1 MWNMRAG
8 LVALLVLSSA
18 CGATR
23 ATPTSAPEP
32 SSDEIPVQI
41 DNQNFNAME
50 IYVVTNGGR
59 WLVGQAGG
67 LSKTTLTIKNVARG
81 DGRVRL
87 LADPIGGNRRVTTPT
102 LVVPP
107 GQRIFW
113 TIGSDPATSFA
124 STG

>member
-1 MWNMRAG
+1 MWHIRAG

-32 SSDEIPVQI
+32 SSDQIPVQI
-41 DNQNFNAME
+41 DNQTFNAME
-50 IYVVTNGGR
+50 VYVV
-59 WLVGQAGG
+59 
-67 LSKTTLTIKNVARG
+67 TLTIKNVARG

-87 LADPIGGNRRVTTPT
+87 
-102 LVVPP
+102 
-107 GQRIFW
+107 
-113 TIGSDPATSFA
+113 GSDPATSFA

>member
-1 MWNMRAG
+1 MRAG
-8 LVALLVLSSA
+8 SVALLVLSSA

-50 IYVVTNGGR
+50 IYVVTNGGH
-59 WLVGQAGG
+59 WLVGQTGG
-67 LSKTTLTIKNVARG
+67 LSKTTLTIRNVARG
-81 DGRVRL
+81 DGRLRL
-87 LADPIGGNRRVTTPT
+87 LASPIGGDRRVTTPT

-113 TIGSDPATSFA
+113 TIGSDLATSFA

>member
-1 MWNMRAG
+1 MNHLILRAREGIMSHMRAG
-8 LVALLVLSSA
+8 SVALLVLSSA

-23 ATPTSAPEP
+23 TTPTSAPEA

-50 IYVVTNGGR
+50 IYVVTNSGH

-81 DGRVRL
+81 DGRLRL
-87 LADPIGGNRRVTTPT
+87 LA
-102 LVVPP
+102 
-107 GQRIFW
+107 
-113 TIGSDPATSFA
+113 
-124 STG
+124 